1 MATTRTQT
9 SSYTK
14 NLTLNLDD
22 YPGGVAIW
30 GALPALFDTSN
41 QGFDRGVHVHA
52 RLADSSKKVIDAT
65 YDRVTVI
72 AANRIFTITE
82 EAAVHFSM
90 SAIFDI
96 NIISLVCLHCSQPI
110 TSIGYAAV
118 CPSRQ
123 HQCNHCGEITTTST
137 DCISNPIMLFKE
149 LIGDKQVKR
158 PAVIPNRTIAIDPE
172 RYSGGIQIWGSNPSI
187 IWTAKRL
194 EESAIHIHAYND
206 NDKRVIDNTYGIVSL
221 AGYKLDI
228 EMIRVLQ
235 IQLALPNL
243 ALRLATV
250 YCPHCGKEQFDQ
262 GIWAVSAHNHR
273 ICLQCKQTFISQDV
287 ISNPAFDVLTHV
299 YGVISKCAH

>member
-1 MATTRTQT
+1 MATTLIQT
-9 SSYTK
+9 PSYTK

-41 QGFDRGVHVHA
+41 QGFDRGIHVHA

-65 YDRVTVI
+65 YDHVTI
-72 AANRIFTITE
+72 ISGYRIFTITE

-96 NIISLVCLHCSQPI
+96 KITSLTCQHCSQLI
-110 TSIGYAAV
+110 TSVGYAAV
-118 CPSRQ
+118 RPSRQ
-123 HQCNHCGEITTTST
+123 HQCNHCSEITTTTS
-137 DCISNPIMLFKE
+137 DCISNPIMLLKE
-149 LIGDKQVKR
+149 LIGDEQVKR
-158 PAVIPNRTIAIDPE
+158 PAVIPNRTIAIDPDK
-172 RYSGGIQIWGSNPSI
+172 YSGGIQIWGSNPSI

-194 EESAIHIHAYND
+194 EESAIHIHAYNE
-206 NDKRVIDNTYGIVSL
+206 NGKRIIDNTYGSVSL
-221 AGYKLDI
+221 DGHKLDI

-243 ALRLATV
+243 ALLLTTV
-250 YCPHCGKEQFDQ
+250 YCPHCGVEQFDR

-273 ICLQCKQTFISQDV
+273 VCLLCKQTFISQDV

-299 YGVISKCAH
+299 SGVISQ